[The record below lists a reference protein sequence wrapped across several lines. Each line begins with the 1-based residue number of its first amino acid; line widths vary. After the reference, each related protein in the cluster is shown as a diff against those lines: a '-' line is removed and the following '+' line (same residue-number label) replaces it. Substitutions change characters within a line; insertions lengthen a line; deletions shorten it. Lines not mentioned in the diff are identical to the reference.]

1 MKKTEPDRYRR
12 GMNAEF
18 WAAVYLRVRGYRIL
32 ERRCR
37 TPVGEIDIVARRGKN
52 LVFVEVKSRM
62 DMVTALESISP
73 MQRGRIVRAAQYYM
87 ARLRRE
93 FDPRFD
99 VIAIVPP
106 FSLRHIRNAWDLSG
120 AL

>member
-1 MKKTEPDRYRR
+1 MTQAESNRYRR
-12 GMNAEF
+12 GLNAEF
-18 WAAVYLRVRGYRIL
+18 WAALYLRVTGYRIL

-52 LVFVEVKSRM
+52 LVFVEVKTRM
-62 DMVTALESISP
+62 DMTTALESISST
-73 MQRGRIVRAAQYYM
+73 QRGRIVRAAQYYM
-87 ARLRRE
+87 ARLRSE